1 MRNGILFETTE
12 AVVCAHGGGGGESG
26 FTVKIKSA
34 TFTIS
39 LRELEV

>member
-1 MRNGILFETTE
+1 MCT
-12 AVVCAHGGGGGESG
+12 VGGGESG